1 MQQALEIVFEDF
13 EPSDAI
19 SARLRDETQKLEQ
32 FNSRITSARV
42 VIAKPHQHHQKG
54 NSYQVRIHLTV
65 PGAKD
70 IIVNHEPG
78 DHGAHGDAYVTIRD
92 AFRAARRQL
101 KDAKRGD

>member
-19 SARLRDETQKLEQ
+19 SARLRDETLKLEQ

-70 IIVNHEPG
+70 IIVNHDPG
-78 DHGAHGDAYVTIRD
+78 HHGAHEDAYVTIRD